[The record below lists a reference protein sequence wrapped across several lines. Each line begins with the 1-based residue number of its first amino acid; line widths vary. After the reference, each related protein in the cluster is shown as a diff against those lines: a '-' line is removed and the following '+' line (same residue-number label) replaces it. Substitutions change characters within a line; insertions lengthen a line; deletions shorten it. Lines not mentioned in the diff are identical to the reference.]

1 MGLFGL
7 WGLII
12 AHLAILLL
20 FITFQ
25 IILNKV
31 FLSIYVKFQFKI
43 YCHLQLKEY
52 LLLIEIMFINF
63 TLLLLRI

>member
-12 AHLAILLL
+12 AYLAILLI

-31 FLSIYVKFQFKI
+31 FLSIYVEFQVKI
-43 YCHLQLKEY
+43 YYHLQLKEY
-52 LLLIEIMFINF
+52 LLLIEIMFISF

>member
-12 AHLAILLL
+12 AYLAILFL

-25 IILNKV
+25 IILNK
-31 FLSIYVKFQFKI
+31 FFDQF
-43 YCHLQLKEY
+43 
-52 LLLIEIMFINF
+52 M
-63 TLLLLRI
+63 

>member
-12 AHLAILLL
+12 AYLAILLI

-31 FLSIYVKFQFKI
+31 FLSIYVEFQVKI
-43 YCHLQLKEY
+43 YYHLQLKEY

>member
-12 AHLAILLL
+12 DYLEILFL

-25 IILNKV
+25 IILNKC
-31 FLSIYVKFQFKI
+31 FLSIYVKLQVKI
-43 YCHLQLKEY
+43 YYHLQLEEY
-52 LLLIEIMFINF
+52 LLLIKIMFTNF
-63 TLLLLRI
+63 TLFLLRI